1 MWIET
6 VQIGRE
12 VRLRMVVPPGSS
24 HTFRILMVWNDVA
37 VVSEVFVAQSTFS
50 TLLRDLAIHQPTH
63 FRWGSQFPITSRVMR
78 IINPMNSGADEFR
91 FWEIC
96 FSTAA
101 EPRSVDRAKFISTK
115 SHGGSFRLLKSSVQR
130 LDQQKRQILNR
141 EVAGG

>member
-37 VVSEVFVAQSTFS
+37 VVSEVFVAESTFS
-50 TLLRDLAIHQPTH
+50 ALLRDLAIHQLTH

-78 IINPMNSGADEFR
+78 IFNSLDSHADQFGFGENV
-91 FWEIC
+91 

-101 EPRSVDRAKFISTK
+101 
-115 SHGGSFRLLKSSVQR
+115 
-130 LDQQKRQILNR
+130 
-141 EVAGG
+141 